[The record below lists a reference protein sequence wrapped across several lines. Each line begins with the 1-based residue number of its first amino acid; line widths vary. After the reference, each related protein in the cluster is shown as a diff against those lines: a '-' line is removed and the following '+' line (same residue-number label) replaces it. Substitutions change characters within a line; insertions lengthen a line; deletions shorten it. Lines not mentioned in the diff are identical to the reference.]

1 MLKYWTALTQTLFF
15 CKTTELLGIFYRYI
29 MMQSFLTLTVVIGA
43 ADAAAVFVVVSISGA
58 SIGCLRPIVVPN
70 ASLGLHCYSSL

>member
-1 MLKYWTALTQTLFF
+1 
-15 CKTTELLGIFYRYI
+15 

-70 ASLGLHCYSSL
+70 ASLGMHCYSSL

>member
-1 MLKYWTALTQTLFF
+1 
-15 CKTTELLGIFYRYI
+15 
-29 MMQSFLTLTVVIGA
+29 MMQSFLTLTVVIVA
-43 ADAAAVFVVVSISGA
+43 ADADADADFVVVSISGA